1 MASTARSVRYS
12 LSVKEADKKRDQ
24 SGTLAPSRR
33 PASACK
39 SMALEVVKLY
49 ISLLSTFFTLSDIS
63 ISESSR
69 SKSQGED
76 MPVPSFV
83 PPGTT
88 VLSACHFGEKLVED
102 VNEGIGELMGVDI
115 GSEAGNGLRNML
127 DSLKWRLQEVVTA
140 LWARGASTH
149 LT

>member
-1 MASTARSVRYS
+1 
-12 LSVKEADKKRDQ
+12 
-24 SGTLAPSRR
+24 
-33 PASACK
+33 
-39 SMALEVVKLY
+39 MALEVVKLY
-49 ISLLSTFFTLSDIS
+49 ISLLSTFFTLSDVS

-69 SKSQGED
+69 SKSQGEN

-83 PPGTT
+83 PSGTT

-140 LWARGASTH
+140 LWARGMFIH
-149 LT
+149 LTELEVKR